1 MNIYIDI
8 ETIPGQQPAVREALA
23 ADAAIEKAAVR
34 APSNYK
40 DETKIAEYIAAKHA
54 EIDSAADEKWRKTA
68 LDGAYG
74 QIVVASIAV
83 DDAPPVAFY
92 RDEWATA
99 ERDILLDLFDALRD
113 AHDPARMTRP
123 TFIGH
128 NIVAFDLRFIFQRAV
143 LNGVIPP
150 SIIPFNA
157 RPWDDSV
164 FDTMTAW
171 AGVGNRV
178 SLDKLCGAFGI
189 AKKGSE
195 IGDDIDGSKVWD
207 YVQAG
212 RIADVAKYC
221 NADVERVRSIHRR
234 MIFAGTASET
244 ER

>member
-1 MNIYIDI
+1 
-8 ETIPGQQPAVREALA
+8 
-23 ADAAIEKAAVR
+23 
-34 APSNYK
+34 
-40 DETKIAEYIAAKHA
+40 
-54 EIDSAADEKWRKTA
+54 
-68 LDGAYG
+68 
-74 QIVVASIAV
+74 
-83 DDAPPVAFY
+83 
-92 RDEWATA
+92 
-99 ERDILLDLFDALRD
+99 
-113 AHDPARMTRP
+113 MTRP

-207 YVQAG
+207 YVRTG
-212 RIADVAKYC
+212 RIADVVEYC
-221 NADVERVRSIHRR
+221 KGDVERVRAIHRR
-234 MIFAGTASET
+234 MTFAEAA
-244 ER
+244 